1 MNAKELNTKNQ
12 AELKEQLAE
21 LQRNQFDLRMARG
34 NGQMTKV
41 HLLKEVRRDIARV
54 KTILRQKQLAGDK

>member
-1 MNAKELNTKNQ
+1 MNAQELKTKNEV
-12 AELKEQLAE
+12 ELKEKLVE

-41 HLLKEVRRDIARV
+41 HILKEVRRDIARV
-54 KTILRQKQLAGDK
+54 KTILKQKQMAGEK